1 MSQKV
6 LIKIFKVK
14 NISNSAVIYLPK
26 KVKIEKT
33 GGKKEKENYSSWVL
47 CVVSIEAA
55 LIVCLSEVHLHRV
68 YTGNE
73 GLNG

>member
-33 GGKKEKENYSSWVL
+33 GGKKEKENYSS
-47 CVVSIEAA
+47 
-55 LIVCLSEVHLHRV
+55 
-68 YTGNE
+68 
-73 GLNG
+73 